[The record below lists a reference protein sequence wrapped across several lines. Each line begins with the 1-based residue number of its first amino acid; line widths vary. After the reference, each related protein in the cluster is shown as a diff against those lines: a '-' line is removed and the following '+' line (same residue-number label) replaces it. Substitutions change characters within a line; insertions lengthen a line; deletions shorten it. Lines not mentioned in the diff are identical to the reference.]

1 MKDSQVFFQE
11 INFVVNFVKNIIDS
25 DGVNIIDYFEI
36 VNQKLPKNSFFNIFL
51 MRGFKTATLSSM
63 RIIEN
68 VSFKNTSLK
77 VLSTNLGIDYSR
89 DQNLNYITHNVPK
102 IYKNLIA

>member
-1 MKDSQVFFQE
+1 MK
-11 INFVVNFVKNIIDS
+11 
-25 DGVNIIDYFEI
+25 
-36 VNQKLPKNSFFNIFL
+36 
-51 MRGFKTATLSSM
+51 GFKTATLSSM

-77 VLSTNLGIDYSR
+77 VLNTNLGIEYTR
-89 DQNLNYITHNVPK
+89 DQNLNYVTHNVPK